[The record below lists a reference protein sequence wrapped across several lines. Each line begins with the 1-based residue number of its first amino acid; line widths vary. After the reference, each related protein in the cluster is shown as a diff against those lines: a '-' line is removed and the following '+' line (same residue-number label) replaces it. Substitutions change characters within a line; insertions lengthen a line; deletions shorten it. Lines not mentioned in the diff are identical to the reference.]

1 MRKFYDDDEQR
12 RFFEE
17 TWSRRRTDFK
27 EVDNAFIMLE
37 AFQNEAGG
45 GSRAWLDRGP
55 SCCVRGLAETADPGP
70 G

>member
-45 GSRAWLDRGP
+45 RFAGVARPRTQLLRAGI
-55 SCCVRGLAETADPGP
+55 G
-70 G
+70 